1 MLIVCP
7 SCDTSYDVEP
17 ASLLPEGRH
26 VRCLRCR
33 LVWHAEPSHADKL
46 LAAAA
51 ALCPEIILV
60 DRALA
65 AQAQASQP
73 ELPAQA
79 VADIACSNG
88 CTGGLRDHEQPVE
101 GASFT
106 TADDEQAAED
116 GSVLVAADD
125 EQAAEGGSV
134 LVAADD
140 EQAAEGGSIL
150 VAADDEQ
157 AADDGLVLVAAD
169 DVPAADDGLVAAAG
183 GDLQP
188 AEDGSFLEAADDE
201 QPAEDGSFLEAADDE
216 QAAEDGSFLEVAYD
230 VPAAEDGSVA
240 AADDDV
246 QAAEGKWF
254 AAAADE
260 YDPAAADETPVDEL
274 VESAEI
280 EAPPIVP
287 VDLDEGRPPIEI
299 DEDCTEYSHEPLEA
313 TRSAVGWRHVGRARH
328 WSPPRWPMSRLHTG
342 ILALLIVDCILVGW
356 RGNVVRAFPQTD
368 SFYKLVGLP
377 VNPRGLAFDGI
388 TTTTE
393 QHKGVSILVVEGNIV
408 NSARKFVD
416 VPRLKFVVRN
426 AARQEIYSWTAI
438 PSRTLLP
445 PGEAVSFR
453 TRLASPPPEAH
464 DLLLRF
470 VDRRDIVVSAR

>member
-101 GASFT
+101 GASF
-106 TADDEQAAED
+106 
-116 GSVLVAADD
+116 
-125 EQAAEGGSV
+125 

-157 AADDGLVLVAAD
+157 AADDGLVLVAPD

-230 VPAAEDGSVA
+230 VPAAEDGS
-240 AADDDV
+240 
-246 QAAEGKWF
+246 
-254 AAAADE
+254 
-260 YDPAAADETPVDEL
+260 
-274 VESAEI
+274 
-280 EAPPIVP
+280 
-287 VDLDEGRPPIEI
+287 
-299 DEDCTEYSHEPLEA
+299 
-313 TRSAVGWRHVGRARH
+313 
-328 WSPPRWPMSRLHTG
+328 
-342 ILALLIVDCILVGW
+342 
-356 RGNVVRAFPQTD
+356 
-368 SFYKLVGLP
+368 
-377 VNPRGLAFDGI
+377 
-388 TTTTE
+388 
-393 QHKGVSILVVEGNIV
+393 
-408 NSARKFVD
+408 
-416 VPRLKFVVRN
+416 
-426 AARQEIYSWTAI
+426 
-438 PSRTLLP
+438 
-445 PGEAVSFR
+445 
-453 TRLASPPPEAH
+453 
-464 DLLLRF
+464 
-470 VDRRDIVVSAR
+470 

>member
-150 VAADDEQ
+150 VAADDEH

-188 AEDGSFLEAADDE
+188 AED
-201 QPAEDGSFLEAADDE
+201 
-216 QAAEDGSFLEVAYD
+216 
-230 VPAAEDGSVA
+230 
-240 AADDDV
+240 
-246 QAAEGKWF
+246 
-254 AAAADE
+254 
-260 YDPAAADETPVDEL
+260 
-274 VESAEI
+274 
-280 EAPPIVP
+280 
-287 VDLDEGRPPIEI
+287 
-299 DEDCTEYSHEPLEA
+299 
-313 TRSAVGWRHVGRARH
+313 
-328 WSPPRWPMSRLHTG
+328 
-342 ILALLIVDCILVGW
+342 
-356 RGNVVRAFPQTD
+356 
-368 SFYKLVGLP
+368 
-377 VNPRGLAFDGI
+377 
-388 TTTTE
+388 
-393 QHKGVSILVVEGNIV
+393 
-408 NSARKFVD
+408 
-416 VPRLKFVVRN
+416 
-426 AARQEIYSWTAI
+426 
-438 PSRTLLP
+438 
-445 PGEAVSFR
+445 
-453 TRLASPPPEAH
+453 
-464 DLLLRF
+464 
-470 VDRRDIVVSAR
+470 